1 MRLLNVRGLSLSGL
15 VVLITAALVLS
26 GCTATTTSTR
36 AATVADLGHVH
47 GFALDPATKQTFV
60 ATHRGTWRLD
70 SGYLTG
76 ANASKQPTRVGDGSQ
91 DTMGFTINGSGQMF
105 ASGHPDPKNNPRND
119 PANLGL
125 ITSKDSAKTRKTVSL
140 NGKADF
146 HDIVAVTDAA
156 NPEVQR
162 FYGYDAGRQTIRVS
176 TDSGRNWDDGA
187 FVPLRQLAVNDAVS
201 STVYATTEAGLEV
214 SYDAG
219 SHFRPAPDAPSLYL
233 IDAINT
239 NPGGFVGVDINN
251 IIWTTNDSGTTWTQ
265 EGQFASAP
273 EGIRVVTDG
282 SRSRLLCADKRG
294 IVATADYGKT
304 WAVLVPG
311 KP

>member
-1 MRLLNVRGLSLSGL
+1 MKMLNIRAVSLSGL
-15 VVLITAALVLS
+15 GVLITAALALS
-26 GCTATTTSTR
+26 GCTATTPSTR

-47 GFALDPATKQTFV
+47 GFALNPATKQTFV
-60 ATHRGTWRLD
+60 AAHRGIWRFD

-76 ANASKQPTRVGDGSQ
+76 AKTTKQPKRVGNGSQ
-91 DTMGFTINGSGQMF
+91 DTMGLTIDGSGQMF

-119 PANLGL
+119 PEDLGL
-125 ITSKDSAKTRKTVSL
+125 ITSKDNANTWKTVSL

-146 HDIVAVTDAA
+146 HDIVAVAEA
-156 NPEVQR
+156 GNPEAQR
-162 FYGYDAGRQTIRVS
+162 IYGYDASSQTLRVS

-187 FVPLRQLAVNDAVS
+187 TLALRKLAVNDAVP
-201 STVYATTEAGLEV
+201 STVYATTKAGLQV

-219 SHFRPAPDAPSLYL
+219 AHFTPVPGAPSLYL

-239 NPGGFVGVDINN
+239 NPGHFVGVDVNN
-251 IIWTTNDSGTTWTQ
+251 IIWTTNDGGITWTQ

-273 EGIRVVTDG
+273 EAIHVVADG
-282 SRSRLLCADKRG
+282 SRTRLLGVDKRG
-294 IVATADYGKT
+294 IVATPDYGKT
-304 WAVLVPG
+304 WAVLLPG